1 MKLPTLFAVTVLGL
15 AFGANAF
22 AQTPSHSVTRAE
34 VHAQLVEAQADGL
47 LPVPKNDYPPSAD
60 TIARNKELYAIQHHH
75 SASDT
80 ASSTGNVTAR
90 SAASD

>member
-22 AQTPSHSVTRAE
+22 AQTTTHDVTRAD

-47 LPVPKNDYPPSAD
+47 LPVPKNDYPPSAE

>member
-22 AQTPSHSVTRAE
+22 AQTPSRGVTRAE